1 MSNYKPTIGI
11 EIHLELNT
19 KTKMFSSAPNIFG
32 AEANTC
38 VAPTDIAY
46 PGTLPVINKEAV
58 ISGIKLAK
66 ALKMKIDN
74 ELHFD
79 RKNYFYPDLP
89 KGFQITQQRRPIG
102 SDGTL
107 ELKDSTV
114 TLERIH
120 LEEDTAKSSH
130 SGESTTL
137 DYNRAGV
144 PLIEIVTNPVI
155 TGAKQAREYVEMIRD
170 IARTLDIS
178 DARMEQGSMRVDVN
192 ISISDSKKLGTK
204 VEIKNMNSTAN
215 IEKAISNEI
224 ELQTKALEN
233 GEVVEQMTK
242 RFDEETQSNKV
253 MRSKSDSVDYKYFAE
268 PNIPILKLEQDFI
281 DSITIPMLPLQR
293 RKEYLS
299 NGISEEFVDKLMS
312 DLTQANYFD
321 LIKVKDKVKLSKI
334 FFAEV
339 VSLANSKGITIQEL
353 NIIPNELS
361 KAINYSIE
369 GKISSKQ
376 LKELITKLVDSK
388 ETDII
393 IEKLGMKQISSEE
406 ELIPIINKVIEK
418 LKDQIE
424 KNKDRPERVSKI
436 ILGNVMKE
444 TGGKANPQVTSKLVF
459 KMIK

>member
-19 KTKMFSSAPNIFG
+19 KTKMFSCAPNIFG
-32 AEANTC
+32 GEANTN

-46 PGTLPVINKEAV
+46 PGTLPVLNKEAV

-102 SDGTL
+102 SNGIL
-107 ELKDSTV
+107 ELKDSSV

-130 SGESTTL
+130 NSNTTTL

-155 TGAKQAREYVEMIRD
+155 TSAKQAREYVEMIRD
-170 IARTLDIS
+170 IARTLNIS
-178 DARMEQGSMRVDVN
+178 DARMEQGSMRVDIN
-192 ISISDSKKLGTK
+192 ISLSDTDTLGTK

-224 ELQTKALEN
+224 ELQTQALEKK
-233 GEVVEQMTK
+233 EVIKQTTK

-253 MRSKSDSVDYKYFAE
+253 MRSKSDAIDYKYFAE
-268 PNIPILKLEQDFI
+268 PNIPIIKLEKDFI
-281 DSITIPMLPLQR
+281 ESIKIPILPLQR
-293 RKEYLS
+293 RDNYLAL
-299 NGISEEFVDKLMS
+299 GIQEEFVDKLMS
-312 DLTQANYFD
+312 NLYQANYFD
-321 LIKVKDKVKLSKI
+321 LIDVKDKVKLSKI

-339 VSLANSKGITIQEL
+339 VSLANSKGVAVKEL
-353 NIIPNELS
+353 NINPNELA

-376 LKELITKLVDSK
+376 LKELITKIVDFNK
-388 ETDII
+388 TDEI
-393 IEKLGMKQISSEE
+393 IEKFGMKQISSEK
-406 ELIPIINKVIEK
+406 ELLPIIEKVIDK

-424 KNKDRPERVSKI
+424 ANKDRPERISKI

-444 TGGKANPQVTSKLVF
+444 TGGKANPQVTSKLVS
-459 KMIK
+459 KILK